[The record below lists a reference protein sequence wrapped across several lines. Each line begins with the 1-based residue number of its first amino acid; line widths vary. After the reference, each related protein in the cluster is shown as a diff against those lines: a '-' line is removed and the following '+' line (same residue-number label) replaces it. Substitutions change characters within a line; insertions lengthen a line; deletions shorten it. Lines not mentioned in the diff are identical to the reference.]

1 MNTFIL
7 VFPFSEENESLIE
20 GPFMMPGCSVSLMG
34 KKQPPVNGVA
44 ELFSEHAIIDKE
56 ELEALQNHKF
66 LYSIQGEFKTEEEFN
81 DLNQAIASILKSGAL
96 GIYMENSGAAWTK
109 NAFIDWIEEEEMMS
123 AWLNFIETREDL
135 YTLGMESFGLPDLCI
150 RLHHGEKID
159 LQNTLAHAAESLFT
173 NQSILKLAGSA
184 IDLDINSLF
193 YELRKEPNQ
202 PYRKDSPEYNRRGA
216 WRLIPKK

>member
-1 MNTFIL
+1 MQN
-7 VFPFSEENESLIE
+7 VCFSW
-20 GPFMMPGCSVSLMG
+20 
-34 KKQPPVNGVA
+34 A
-44 ELFSEHAIIDKE
+44 D
-56 ELEALQNHKF
+56 
-66 LYSIQGEFKTEEEFN
+66 
-81 DLNQAIASILKSGAL
+81 
-96 GIYMENSGAAWTK
+96 
-109 NAFIDWIEEEEMMS
+109 
-123 AWLNFIETREDL
+123 
-135 YTLGMESFGLPDLCI
+135 
-150 RLHHGEKID
+150 EKID